1 MEPTRGENNLD
12 LFFTTNP
19 SLVKNSTVVPGISDH
34 DMVVTDCE
42 PIYNRPKPRK
52 TFHFSKANWDKIE
65 CATKKFRSA
74 FEKTFSQPT
83 GVCLEILSTVP
94 SKTWYFRKIKQL
106 VITCCGLHPK
116 LNDWSEKNTDHITKQ
131 KNQALIRTGRHTKN
145 RKNTQSILKKT
156 CWSHLDT
163 TLTDNLKENN
173 TKPFW
178 KHIKNL
184 RQDNVGV
191 TPIKHKGKLH
201 SDSKTKAELLNHQF
215 QSVFTQGTSKDK
227 LLNPAGPF
235 YPPIGNLEI
244 TYTGIKKSLENLNTK
259 KAVGP
264 DAIPN
269 LFLKSTASESAKIL
283 QIIFKQSLQT
293 GCLLKD
299 WRDANVS
306 PIFKKGDRHQTQN
319 YRPVSLTSISC
330 KILEHIIVK
339 QILNHFDLH
348 KILTKFQHGFRS
360 GLSCETQL

>member
-42 PIYNRPKPRK
+42 LRPIYNRPKPRK
-52 TFHFSKANWDKIE
+52 NFQFSKANWDKIE

-74 FEKTFSQPT
+74 FEKTFSQNT
-83 GVCLEILSTVP
+83 VETNWCLFRDFVHSTIQDLVP
-94 SKTWYFRKIKQL
+94 SKNKTTRYNPPWFTPKIKRL
-106 VITCCGLHPK
+106 VRKKHRSYNKAKKSGLDS
-116 LNDWSEKNTDHITKQ
+116 DWQAYKEQ
-131 KNQALIRTGRHTKN
+131 KKH
-145 RKNTQSILKKT
+145 TQSILKKAR
-156 CWSHLDT
+156 WSHLDT
-163 TLTDNLKENN
+163 TLTDSLKENN

-191 TPIKHKGKLH
+191 APIKHKGKLH
-201 SDSKTKAELLNHQF
+201 SDSNTKAELLNHQF
-215 QSVFTQGTSKDK
+215 QSVFTQETSKERLPD
-227 LLNPAGPF
+227 PAGPS

-244 TYTGIKKSLENLNTK
+244 SYTGIKKSLENLNTK

-269 LFLKSTASESAKIL
+269 LFLKNTASESAKIL

-293 GCLLKD
+293 GCLPKD

-306 PIFKKGDRHQTQN
+306 PILKKGDRYQTQN
-319 YRPVSLTSISC
+319 YRPVSLTSILC
-330 KILEHIIVK
+330 KILEHIIV
-339 QILNHFDLH
+339 
-348 KILTKFQHGFRS
+348 
-360 GLSCETQL
+360 